1 MRWALL
7 AVISFAGAARA
18 HDADVIFALVE
29 QRDGA
34 LVETVTMT
42 SSSLGLLAP
51 VDADGDGALSQEDLD
66 ARAAALRAGVW
77 EDIPL
82 SAGGVRCT
90 LGETSARL
98 REGFV
103 ELQARFTC
111 ADGDL
116 RQDFRF
122 LRVLP
127 ANYRVV
133 LGSQLDGE
141 RGANGVAQGSFT
153 TLPIPRPPPPGA
165 WDSAVFVRGFNEG
178 LAAGLA
184 PAALLCL
191 SALMLCLAQW
201 RRGLLGLAALLAGL
215 GAASFLTPPA
225 WAQVAAGVA
234 ALAALAALKE
244 PHFVL
249 ALVLG
254 LALGRSGYS
263 LPSSLGQAAGAWLVW
278 LLAGPAVLALGVV
291 LGRRAKWRRPVR
303 WGACV
308 FAAIALLTA

>member
-7 AVISFAGAARA
+7 AAISFAGAARA

-34 LVETVTMT
+34 LLETVTMT

-82 SAGGVRCT
+82 SAGAARCT
-90 LGETSARL
+90 LGPTTARV

-111 ADGDL
+111 PDGEL
-116 RQDFRF
+116 RQDFRV

-141 RGANGVAQGSFT
+141 RGARGVAQGTFT
-153 TLPIPRPPPPGA
+153 TLSIPRPAPPGA
-165 WDSAVFVRGFNEG
+165 WDGAAFLRAFNEG
-178 LAAGLA
+178 LALA
-184 PAALLCL
+184 LTPASLLCL
-191 SALMLCLAQW
+191 AALCLALAHW
-201 RRGLLGLAALLAGL
+201 RRGLAGL
-215 GAASFLTPPA
+215 CALWAGLLLVSFVSVPS
-225 WAQVAAGVA
+225 WAQLALGVA
-234 ALAALAALKE
+234 GLVAFAALKE
-244 PHFVL
+244 PHFAL
-249 ALVLG
+249 AVALG
-254 LALGRSGYS
+254 LAVGRAGYS
-263 LPSSLGQAAGAWLVW
+263 LPSSLGVAAGAAVVW
-278 LLAGPAVLALGVV
+278 LLAGPALLAIGVV
-291 LGRRAKWRRPVR
+291 LGRRAKLRRPVR
-303 WGACV
+303 WVLCGA
-308 FAAIALLTA
+308 AAIALFTA